1 MTVFTRKQLDK
12 IAARRLRLSLYVLL
26 FTGQP
31 YLVPHPYLRTSRLCW
46 STASATRKTLVAK
59 H

>member
-1 MTVFTRKQLDK
+1 MLVLTREQIEKVQ
-12 IAARRLRLSLYVLL
+12 ARRLRLSLYVLL

-31 YLVPHPYLRTSRLCW
+31 YPVPHPYLRTFRLCW